1 VSGLVS
7 VTRPLPANGSVVLRT
22 AQTVRLGDV
31 VDVAPLPAPVRRL
44 ARRTLRRW
52 WQRGLF
58 SIVMALGFSV
68 RETVPMRSL
77 TLARPL
83 GRAGGWASTAPRNAL
98 LVRLSLRPD
107 GGGTDVSLSVDLD
120 PSRTLRSRV
129 VGLALRA
136 TRPLL
141 ARALGLW
148 LTGLDARTR
157 PPTRR

>member
-1 VSGLVS
+1 
-7 VTRPLPANGSVVLRT
+7 
-22 AQTVRLGDV
+22 
-31 VDVAPLPAPVRRL
+31 
-44 ARRTLRRW
+44 
-52 WQRGLF
+52 
-58 SIVMALGFSV
+58 
-68 RETVPMRSL
+68 
-77 TLARPL
+77 
-83 GRAGGWASTAPRNAL
+83 
-98 LVRLSLRPD
+98 LSLRPD